1 VRKNSPASGTV
12 PGGAT
17 IEKAV
22 IPQLGNGPLTLR
34 LRRADFTNASR
45 IATAI
50 NGSIGSGAKVLDAA
64 AVEVTIPSGQSAPE
78 LLAQLEALEIDAD
91 TRAKVVVSERTGTVV
106 LGETVRLRPAAVA
119 HGGLRVAIQTNFG
132 VSQPGALATSAQ
144 TVVVPNQQATA
155 QEDEKSAVKVPPA
168 GTVDE
173 LVAALNAI
181 GAPPRDL
188 IAILQALKAAGA
200 LDADIEVL

>member
-1 VRKNSPASGTV
+1 
-12 PGGAT
+12 
-17 IEKAV
+17 
-22 IPQLGNGPLTLR
+22 
-34 LRRADFTNASR
+34 
-45 IATAI
+45 
-50 NGSIGSGAKVLDAA
+50 VLDAA
-64 AVEVTIPSGQSAPE
+64 AVEIALPSGQSAPE
-78 LLAQLEALEIDAD
+78 LLAQLEGIEIDAD

-119 HGGLRVAIQTNFG
+119 HGGLRVSIQTTFG
-132 VSQPGALATSAQ
+132 VSQPGAFAQSAQ
-144 TVVVPNQQATA
+144 TVVVPNQQADA
-155 QEDEKSAVKVPPA
+155 KEEEKSAVKVPPA